1 MNIFCNF
8 VFHYNSK
15 IMFKTRKE
23 IILGSI
29 IVGGILA
36 FFGYKWYTGK
46 KLLSGNKEKDSRKI
60 LIQRAD

>member
-1 MNIFCNF
+1 
-8 VFHYNSK
+8 
-15 IMFKTRKE
+15 MFKTRKE